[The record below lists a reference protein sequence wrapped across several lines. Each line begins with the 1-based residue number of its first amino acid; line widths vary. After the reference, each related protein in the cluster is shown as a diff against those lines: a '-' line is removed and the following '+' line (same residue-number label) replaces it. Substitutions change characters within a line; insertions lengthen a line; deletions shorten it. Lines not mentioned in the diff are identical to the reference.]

1 MNDWIIL
8 TVDTIRG
15 LGWVGPFAFVL
26 LYVVTTVALLPGSA
40 ITLVAGFLYGPVY
53 GLALASPAS
62 VLASTVAFL
71 LARSVLRNRV
81 EHRLHERPFL
91 RKMNAAAERSG
102 FRLIMLLRLSPMFP
116 FVVLNYSLGLTRVRL
131 RDYVLASFIGMFPAT
146 ALYTYIGSV
155 AYSIAELLSGRREA
169 TTAESVL
176 YWFGLTATVIVA
188 VLLTRMGRRALREV
202 TREDQTEEA

>member
-8 TVDTIRG
+8 TVETIRN

-26 LYVVTTVALLPGSA
+26 LYIVTTVAFIPGA
-40 ITLVAGFLYGPVY
+40 ALTLIAGFLYGPVY

-71 LARSVLRNRV
+71 LARTALRDRIQ
-81 EHRLHERPFL
+81 HRIHERPFF
-91 RKMNAAAERSG
+91 RRMNVAAERSG

-131 RDYVLASFIGMFPAT
+131 RQYVLASFLGMLPAT
-146 ALYTYIGSV
+146 ALYAYIGSV
-155 AYSIAELLSGRREA
+155 AYSVAELLSGKREA
-169 TTAESVL
+169 TPAESIL
-176 YWFGLTATVIVA
+176 YWFGLVATVVVA
-188 VLLTRMGRRALREV
+188 VLLTRMGRHALGEE
-202 TREDQTEEA
+202 TANDQSE